1 MEKTKIGISAGFF
14 AAATYL
20 LGLFGGYVVI
30 ALVAGY
36 VFLKEDSAWLKK
48 QCIRAVVLML
58 LFSLVNGVLG
68 LIPDFFSIISNIIST
83 ITNSYVSFGIVDRI
97 HSIFYY
103 LLNIGKVVL
112 FVLLALGAL
121 KQAEGKLP
129 VIDDLI
135 GKYLDE

>member
-1 MEKTKIGISAGFF
+1 MEKTKIGISVGLF

-48 QCIRAVVLML
+48 QCVRTVALML
-58 LFSLVNGVLG
+58 LFSLANGIVG
-68 LIPDFFSIISNIIST
+68 LIPEFFSIISNIIGPFSDR
-83 ITNSYVSFGIVDRI
+83 YVSFSFADRLY
-97 HSIFYY
+97 SILYH

-121 KQAEGKLP
+121 KQAKGKLP

-135 GKYLDE
+135 DKYLD